1 MCQVGLGIA
10 YMLELNLREC
20 VGLAPPVLQRQ
31 SVVSL
36 ALPLGEHQMNALRRR
51 CGMADVHDFA
61 I

>member
-1 MCQVGLGIA
+1 MCQVELGIA
-10 YMLELNLREC
+10 YMVELKLREC

-51 CGMADVHDFA
+51 V
-61 I
+61 